1 MRKPKIYLDTSAI
14 SHLEQPE
21 KPHEQEYSINL
32 FSRIKAGNFEVYLSS
47 VVFDEIGECS
57 PQREEVLINHVSEI
71 SFKKININDIVNQLA
86 EMIIDKK
93 VLPKRSI
100 RDSQHIAAA
109 IIAGCDY
116 IVSWNMK
123 HMANVKINKD
133 IRHIIIDEGY
143 KEILLV
149 PPSMLLDGGNYDEYN
164 S

>member
-1 MRKPKIYLDTSAI
+1 MPKPKIYLDTSTI
-14 SHLEQPE
+14 SHLEQSE
-21 KPHEQEYSINL
+21 KFSEQAYSIDL
-32 FSRIKAGNFEVYLSS
+32 FSRIKAGEYEVYLSS

-57 PQREEVLINHVSEI
+57 PQREEALLNHVSEI
-71 SFKKININDIVNQLA
+71 SFENLSVNDTVNQLA
-86 EMIIDKK
+86 AMIIDRE

-123 HMANVKINKD
+123 HMANIKINKS

-149 PPSMLLDGGNYDEYN
+149 PPSMLLDEGVYDEDDG
-164 S
+164 

>member
-1 MRKPKIYLDTSAI
+1 MPKPKIYLDTSTI

-21 KPHEQEYSINL
+21 KISEQAYSIDL
-32 FSRIKAGNFEVYLSS
+32 FNRIKAGDFEVYLSS

-57 PQREEVLINHVSEI
+57 PQREEVLLNHVSEI
-71 SFKKININDIVNQLA
+71 NFVNLSINDTVNQLA
-86 EMIIDKK
+86 GMIIEKK

-116 IVSWNMK
+116 IVSWNME
-123 HMANVKINKD
+123 HMANVTTNKN

-149 PPSMLLDGGNYDEYN
+149 PPSMLLDGGVSDEN
-164 S
+164 ND

>member
-1 MRKPKIYLDTSAI
+1 MPRPKIYLDTSTI

-21 KPHEQEYSINL
+21 NLSEQAYSIDL
-32 FSRIKAGNFEVYLSS
+32 FRRIKAGDFEVYLSS

-57 PQREEVLINHVSEI
+57 SEREEVLLNHVSEI
-71 SFKKININDIVNQLA
+71 DFENLRIDDTVNQLA
-86 EMIIDKK
+86 GMIIDRK

-123 HMANVKINKD
+123 HMANVKTNKN

-143 KEILLV
+143 KEILLI
-149 PPSMLLDGGNYDEYN
+149 PPSMLLDGGIYDEN
-164 S
+164 DG